1 MFSKD
6 CSASCESDLALS
18 QLVRE
23 ISLAAAA
30 GLMKYVRAK
39 RREQQY
45 RQSRERTSRHRVSLT
60 EASDRLRRTMAIQD
74 LGKHHFAAPT
84 LNVLR
89 ANNFVDRVIRPL
101 HQNIGL

>member
-1 MFSKD
+1 MQ
-6 CSASCESDLALS
+6 SDLALS
-18 QLVRE
+18 QLVGE
-23 ISLAAAA
+23 VSLAVAA
-30 GLMKYVRAK
+30 GLMENIKSAK

-45 RQSRERTSRHRVSLT
+45 RQSRERTSRHRVSLS
-60 EASDRLRRTMAIQD
+60 EASDRLRRAMAIQE